1 MNQKALAVISFGTT
15 YTLAQDAIMQIES
28 TLSCHAKEYDCF
40 RAFTSRMVIAK
51 LKREQGQYV
60 LTPEELM
67 EQLYQKGYKEV
78 LCQPLHIINGFE
90 FEKMYKA
97 LSAFTDKFDKIQIG
111 RPLLTFEDDYKACCD
126 IVMKYAPAPKEET
139 ALVFMGHGTAH
150 YANASYCQLENT
162 FRALGHEHV
171 YVGTVEGFPNLDYII
186 GRLKK
191 HNITRVHLMPFMIVA
206 GDHAQNDMAGEEP
219 DSWKSILESE
229 GFQVTVQLDGLALS
243 RRRDNCLLPIWTK
256 RKPFQKT
263 ISYCKQELSGKLGEN
278 PAQVRYRNSRI
289 TDLLLVFY
297 GTEMQGK
304 A

>member
-28 TLSCHAKEYDCF
+28 TLSCHVKEYDCF
-40 RAFTSRMVIAK
+40 RAFTSKMVIAK

-126 IVMKYAPAPKEET
+126 IVMKYAPAPK
-139 ALVFMGHGTAH
+139 
-150 YANASYCQLENT
+150 
-162 FRALGHEHV
+162 
-171 YVGTVEGFPNLDYII
+171 
-186 GRLKK
+186 
-191 HNITRVHLMPFMIVA
+191 
-206 GDHAQNDMAGEEP
+206 
-219 DSWKSILESE
+219 
-229 GFQVTVQLDGLALS
+229 
-243 RRRDNCLLPIWTK
+243 
-256 RKPFQKT
+256 
-263 ISYCKQELSGKLGEN
+263 
-278 PAQVRYRNSRI
+278 
-289 TDLLLVFY
+289 
-297 GTEMQGK
+297 
-304 A
+304 

>member
-28 TLSCHAKEYDCF
+28 ALSCHAKEYDCF
-40 RAFTSRMVIAK
+40 RAFTSKMVIAK

-97 LSAFTDKFDKIQIG
+97 LRAFADKFDKIQIG
-111 RPLLTFEDDYKACCD
+111 RPLLTFEEDYKACCD

-191 HNITRVHLMPFMIVA
+191 HNSTRVHLMPFMIVA
-206 GDHAQNDMAGEEP
+206 GDHAQNVMAGEEP

-229 GFQVTVQLDGLALS
+229 RFQVTVQLDGLGSFPETGQLFASHLDKAETVS
-243 RRRDNCLLPIWTK
+243 KDNFIL
-256 RKPFQKT
+256 
-263 ISYCKQELSGKLGEN
+263 
-278 PAQVRYRNSRI
+278 
-289 TDLLLVFY
+289 
-297 GTEMQGK
+297 
-304 A
+304 

>member
-28 TLSCHAKEYDCF
+28 TLSCHVKEYDCF
-40 RAFTSRMVIAK
+40 RAFTSKMVIAK

-126 IVMKYAPAPKEET
+126 IVMKYAPAPKE
-139 ALVFMGHGTAH
+139 A
-150 YANASYCQLENT
+150 Y
-162 FRALGHEHV
+162 
-171 YVGTVEGFPNLDYII
+171 
-186 GRLKK
+186 
-191 HNITRVHLMPFMIVA
+191 
-206 GDHAQNDMAGEEP
+206 
-219 DSWKSILESE
+219 
-229 GFQVTVQLDGLALS
+229 
-243 RRRDNCLLPIWTK
+243 LLPLVLCSK
-256 RKPFQKT
+256 R
-263 ISYCKQELSGKLGEN
+263 
-278 PAQVRYRNSRI
+278 RNSFGIYGTWNR
-289 TDLLLVFY
+289 TLRKRLLLSAGKYLPCIGTRACLCRY
-297 GTEMQGK
+297 GRRISK
-304 A
+304 S

>member
-28 TLSCHAKEYDCF
+28 TLSCHVKEYDCF
-40 RAFTSRMVIAK
+40 RAFTSKMV
-51 LKREQGQYV
+51 GQYV

-162 FRALGHEHV
+162 FRALGH
-171 YVGTVEGFPNLDYII
+171 
-186 GRLKK
+186 
-191 HNITRVHLMPFMIVA
+191 LMPFMIVA

-219 DSWKSILESE
+219 DSWKSVLENE
-229 GFQVTVQLDGLALS
+229 GFQVTVQLDGLGSFPETGQLFVSHLDKAETIPK
-243 RRRDNCLLPIWTK
+243 DNFIL
-256 RKPFQKT
+256 
-263 ISYCKQELSGKLGEN
+263 
-278 PAQVRYRNSRI
+278 
-289 TDLLLVFY
+289 
-297 GTEMQGK
+297 
-304 A
+304 

>member
-40 RAFTSRMVIAK
+40 RAFTSKMVIAK
-51 LKREQGQYV
+51 LKREQGQ
-60 LTPEELM
+60 
-67 EQLYQKGYKEV
+67 QLYQKGYKEI

-97 LSAFTDKFDKIQIG
+97 LRAFADKFDKIQIG
-111 RPLLTFEDDYKACCD
+111 RPLLTFEEDYKACCD

-229 GFQVTVQLDGLALS
+229 GFQVTVQLDGLGSFPETGQLFASHLDKAETVS
-243 RRRDNCLLPIWTK
+243 KDNFIL
-256 RKPFQKT
+256 
-263 ISYCKQELSGKLGEN
+263 
-278 PAQVRYRNSRI
+278 
-289 TDLLLVFY
+289 
-297 GTEMQGK
+297 
-304 A
+304 

>member
-40 RAFTSRMVIAK
+40 RAFTSKMVIAK

-126 IVMKYAPAPKEET
+126 IVMKYAPAPKEENLLRIILCLCIPKIVIFAT
-139 ALVFMGHGTAH
+139 VVGGQFGVGSLLDNRPLMEHDDLVAKFTGG
-150 YANASYCQLENT
+150 
-162 FRALGHEHV
+162 
-171 YVGTVEGFPNLDYII
+171 
-186 GRLKK
+186 
-191 HNITRVHLMPFMIVA
+191 
-206 GDHAQNDMAGEEP
+206 
-219 DSWKSILESE
+219 
-229 GFQVTVQLDGLALS
+229 
-243 RRRDNCLLPIWTK
+243 
-256 RKPFQKT
+256 
-263 ISYCKQELSGKLGEN
+263 
-278 PAQVRYRNSRI
+278 
-289 TDLLLVFY
+289 
-297 GTEMQGK
+297 
-304 A
+304 

>member
-28 TLSCHAKEYDCF
+28 ILSCHAKEYDCF
-40 RAFTSRMVIAK
+40 RAFTSKMVIAK

-97 LSAFTDKFDKIQIG
+97 LSTFADKFDKIQIG

-126 IVMKYAPAPKEET
+126 IVMKYAPAPKEEA
-139 ALVFMGHGTAH
+139 ALVFMGHGTPH
-150 YANASYCQLENT
+150 DSNSVYTELDQRLKE
-162 FRALGHEHV
+162 LGYPQV
-171 YVGTVEGFPNLDYII
+171 FMGTVEAEPSLDTLLEKIQT
-186 GRLKK
+186 LHVK
-191 HNITRVHLMPFMIVA
+191 RVILAPFMVVA
-206 GDHAQNDMAGEEP
+206 GDHAINDMSGDEE
-219 DSWKSILESE
+219 DSWKSTFEKAGYEVECILK
-229 GFQVTVQLDGLALS
+229 G
-243 RRRDNCLLPIWTK
+243 
-256 RKPFQKT
+256 
-263 ISYCKQELSGKLGEN
+263 LGEY
-278 PAQVRYRNSRI
+278 PAVRQIYVKHA
-289 TDLLLVFY
+289 L
-297 GTEMQGK
+297 K

>member
-40 RAFTSRMVIAK
+40 RAFTSKMVIAK

-139 ALVFMGHGTAH
+139 ALVFMGHGTPH
-150 YANASYCQLENT
+150 DSNSVYTELDQRLKE
-162 FRALGHEHV
+162 LGYSQV
-171 YVGTVEGFPNLDYII
+171 FMGTVEAEPTIQDLVREVSAFQPSKIYM
-186 GRLKK
+186 
-191 HNITRVHLMPFMIVA
+191 TPFMIVA
-206 GDHAQNDMAGEEP
+206 GDHAHNDMAGDSP
-219 DSWKSILESE
+219 DSWVCQFENA
-229 GFQVTVQLDGLALS
+229 GFEV
-243 RRRDNCLLPIWTK
+243 CPIIK
-256 RKPFQKT
+256 
-263 ISYCKQELSGKLGEN
+263 GLGEY
-278 PAQVRYRNSRI
+278 PGIRRMYVEHAQ
-289 TDLLLVFY
+289 
-297 GTEMQGK
+297 K
-304 A
+304 AIDSMK

>member
-40 RAFTSRMVIAK
+40 RAFTSKMVIAK
-51 LKREQGQYV
+51 LKRGQGQYV
-60 LTPEELM
+60 LTPEGWM

-90 FEKMYKA
+90 FEKMYQA
-97 LSAFTDKFDKIQIG
+97 LSSFTDKFHKIRIG
-111 RPLLTFEDDYKACCD
+111 RPLLTFEDDYKTCCD
-126 IVMKYAPAPKEET
+126 IVMKYAPAPNEET

-171 YVGTVEGFPNLDYII
+171 YVGTAEGFPNLDYII

-219 DSWKSILESE
+219 ESWKSILKSE
-229 GFQVTVQLDGLALS
+229 GFQVTVQLDGLGSFPEIGQLFASHL
-243 RRRDNCLLPIWTK
+243 D
-256 RKPFQKT
+256 
-263 ISYCKQELSGKLGEN
+263 
-278 PAQVRYRNSRI
+278 
-289 TDLLLVFY
+289 
-297 GTEMQGK
+297 K
-304 A
+304 AETVSKYNFIL